1 MDGNFAA
8 GKDIS
13 NLKDTTMTVID
24 SILDFLAKY
33 INPILIGLGIIL
45 LLVVL
50 FFYIAPKKYQKEY
63 HSIVRFLCKIKLL
76 AIFLSHGGL
85 HLLLFFFF
93 FLWGCA
99 LIGIVKNESIAS
111 FHQVV
116 YTFYGDTLKNYKL
129 SHLNLKKDL
138 SRREGNMINDNDI
151 LVYYEFRR
159 DDSLSNIPLKT
170 IKPFKNVDSVDLVS
184 KVRMVIKNEKP
195 LEIEEN
201 PIQPRHFYHDFNQVH
216 RRVKYSNKD
225 RYIYYYTTVKSQSHS
240 YDHSFAGEDLEK
252 NYEKK
257 NPYYSFWL
265 GLNFECEPA
274 LDDSS
279 SIRFLFNKVDV
290 TKAHEGMEEPI
301 NIEKIIPE
309 PSEYTVSAIMYT
321 GKEKI
326 QEVIDNGGIYITAV
340 DPVLKA
346 KSEEKQI
353 IYTVLAGT
361 IFAFCIDLFV
371 QLIIKWRRL
380 KKNEE

>member
-1 MDGNFAA
+1 MIVLDY
-8 GKDIS
+8 
-13 NLKDTTMTVID
+13 
-24 SILDFLAKY
+24 ILDFLAKY
-33 INPILIGLGIIL
+33 INPILIILGVIL

-50 FFYIAPKKYQKEY
+50 FFYIAPQKYQKEY
-63 HSIVRFLCKIKLL
+63 HLIVRFLYRIRLF

-93 FLWGCA
+93 LLLGCA

-111 FHQVV
+111 FHQVI
-116 YTFYGDTLKNYKL
+116 YTFYGDTLNNYKI
-129 SHLNLKKDL
+129 SHLNLTKDL
-138 SRREGNMINDNDI
+138 SRREGNLINDNDI
-151 LVYYEFRR
+151 LVNYEFRK
-159 DDSLSNIPLKT
+159 DSLSSIPLKT

-184 KVRMVIKNEKP
+184 KVRMVIINEKP
-195 LEIEEN
+195 LEIEEC
-201 PIQPRHFYHDFNQVH
+201 PIKPRHFYHDFNQVH

-240 YDHSFAGEDLEK
+240 YDHKFAGKDLEK

-279 SIRFLFNKVDV
+279 CIRFLLNQIDV

-309 PSEYTVSAIMYT
+309 PSEYTVSEILYT

-326 QEVIDNGGIYITAV
+326 QEVIDNGGVYITAI
-340 DPVLKA
+340 DPELKA
-346 KSEEKQI
+346 KSDERQI

-361 IFAFCIDLFV
+361 LFAFCLDLFV
-371 QLIIKWRRL
+371 QLIIKWKRLRREQVS
-380 KKNEE
+380 K